1 MIFWRNNEMKK
12 GIVSIIT
19 IGLLSACGMG
29 VSSNGASLGLGLG
42 SGFGRHI
49 GVGTSI
55 NIPLTFNKNEPQTAS
70 QTGVNIIE
78 QKIITYF
85 DTQGQPIDSAVK
97 GGFYRQL
104 VEKQG
109 SKFLVQDFYGTG
121 EKRTDPMLLDRSNVF
136 EFRAIP
142 KDGKHTIYAINGAIM
157 SQYTYQN
164 GQVINNKS
172 LSDRTLKD

>member
-1 MIFWRNNEMKK
+1 MNKW
-12 GIVSIIT
+12 IVSII
-19 IGLLSACGMG
+19 IMGLLSACGMG
-29 VSSNGASLGLGLG
+29 VNSNSVSLGLGLG
-42 SGFGRHI
+42 GGFGRHV

-121 EKRTDPMLLDRSNVF
+121 EKRTDPMLLDRSDVF

-157 SQYTYQN
+157 SQYMYQN
-164 GQVINNKS
+164 GQAINNKS
-172 LSDRTLKD
+172 LSDRSLED